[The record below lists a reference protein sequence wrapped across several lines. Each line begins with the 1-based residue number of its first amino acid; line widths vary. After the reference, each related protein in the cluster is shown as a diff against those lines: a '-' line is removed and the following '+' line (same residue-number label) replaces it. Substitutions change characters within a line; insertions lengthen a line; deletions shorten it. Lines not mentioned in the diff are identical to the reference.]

1 MLFHQN
7 FDSPAIQSILIVAP
21 HALSL
26 FIMLIMIPG
35 LACCCARPDKYPV
48 CKKFRKPEDE
58 MYTRVELKWPAYCT
72 ILCYLVISVGAA
84 GALAGGPDIINYVN
98 NIGCRLTAVADDTL
112 HGRISPS
119 DDSVFFVGLTP
130 LKSEFTDFASKL
142 NTFFSQSNTS
152 LNASQDVKTAQTAI

>member
-7 FDSPAIQSILIVAP
+7 FSQPALQSILIVAP
-21 HALSL
+21 HAVSL
-26 FIMLIMIPG
+26 IVLIIMVPG

-48 CKKFRKPEDE
+48 CKKFRKPEDQ

-72 ILCYLVISVGAA
+72 MLCYLVICVGASA
-84 GALAGGPDIINYVN
+84 ALAGGPEITNYVN

-112 HGRISPS
+112 NGRISPT
-119 DDSVFFVGLTP
+119 DDSVFFVGLSP
-130 LKSEFTDFASKL
+130 LKSEFGDFSLKL

-152 LNASQDVKTAQTAI
+152 LNSSQSVRAAQTAI